1 MGDSK
6 TYPLVSIIT
15 VNYNTDTVTAALLQ
29 SLRHITYANVE
40 IIVVDNASSTDA
52 GCLAKQFPEIK
63 FIQNLKNEGFAGGNN
78 RGIEQSSGQIIL
90 LLNNDTEVEPRFI
103 EPIVELFSAD
113 EQIGVISSKILYY
126 HSPGIIQYAGGERI
140 NSLTARGNF
149 IGTGEADNGQYDKP
163 HQTYLAHG
171 AAMAIRRSVV
181 DRIGLLPEVY
191 FLYYEE
197 LDFCEYALRTGFTIW
212 YQPQSV
218 VLHKESMSV
227 GKISALKVYYQNRN
241 RLLFIRRNIFGI
253 KGLLSRLFFTFISV
267 PAGVLKFLLHRKPQ
281 FAWEIWKGL
290 VWNFSY
296 KAKP

>member
-1 MGDSK
+1 MGDFK
-6 TYPLVSIIT
+6 TYPLVSIIS
-15 VNYNTDTVTAALLQ
+15 VNYNTDTVTAELLR
-29 SLRHITYANVE
+29 SLRHVSYPNVE
-40 IIVVDNASSTDA
+40 IIIVDNASVTDA

-90 LLNNDTEVEPRFI
+90 LLNNDTEVESRFI

-113 EQIGVISSKILYY
+113 EQIGIVSSKIRYY
-126 HSPGIIQYAGGERI
+126 NSPGIIQYAGGERI
-140 NSLTARGNF
+140 NSLTARGKF
-149 IGTGEADNGQYDKP
+149 IGTGEADKGQYDKS

-171 AAMAIRRSVV
+171 AAMAIRRSVF
-181 DRIGLLPEVY
+181 DTIGLLPDVY

-197 LDFCEYALRTGFTIW
+197 LDFCEHAQRAGFTIW

-241 RLLFIRRNIFGI
+241 RLLFIRRNVFGL
-253 KGLLSRLFFTFISV
+253 KGLLSRLFFTFVSV
-267 PAGVLKFLLHRKPQ
+267 PAGMIKFLLRRKPQ
-281 FAWEIWKGL
+281 FAREIWKGL
-290 VWNFSY
+290 LWNFGY